1 MDSAVKQSLGD
12 KKKQERKLHTQMT
25 KTKKANYINRADH
38 RNTENGIETC
48 GYNRKY
54 DKGITLVLRAFVK
67 ENV

>member
-1 MDSAVKQSLGD
+1 
-12 KKKQERKLHTQMT
+12 MT